1 MEKSFRKAMQERRSV
16 YAIDGEKIVPEKRV
30 RELLENSLL
39 HVPSAFNCQ
48 SQRAV
53 LLFDDKHRRIWSIA
67 LEALRAI
74 VPADAFAAT
83 EAKIQGFAAGYG
95 TILFYDDQETTAE
108 LARTYST
115 YAEFFPLWAQQ
126 ANGML
131 QFAVW
136 TQLEAEGLGATL
148 QHYNLLI
155 DQALR
160 REFALPDSWLLI
172 AQMPFG
178 RPIAAPPAKDFM
190 SLTERLR
197 VIS

>member
-16 YAIDGEKIVPEKRV
+16 YAIDGEKIVPEKRI

-53 LLFDDKHRRIWSIA
+53 LLFDDQHRRVWSIV

-95 TILFYDDQETTAE
+95 TILYYDDQEATAE
-108 LARTYST
+108 LARTYPA

-136 TQLEAEGLGATL
+136 TQIEAEGLGATL

-155 DQALR
+155 EQALR
-160 REFALPDSWLLI
+160 REFGLPETWLLI

-178 RPIAAPPAKDFM
+178 RPVAAPPVKEFM
-190 SLTERLR
+190 PLAERLR
-197 VIS
+197 VIQ